1 MFKKNINY
9 IFRKARNPFKALRI
23 FFKKKLGLLGE
34 PVIIPYNA
42 FGDDEKVVITGG
54 VIEDKGISDPQE
66 GQNLWKNFLA
76 TVRRYSGD
84 EIAGVRV
91 RIEYG
96 DISEVVRTD
105 DRGLFHT
112 IIPTGKPQGENHEW
126 PSVRYTLLDDITEEG
141 RTVTAESKIRIIG
154 KEEKFLIVSD
164 IDDTILVSHSTHS
177 MKKLRLML
185 FKNALTRSPVTGVS
199 DFYQALSNPGNDNS
213 RPIFYVSGS
222 EWNLYDLLIDFLK
235 YQKIPRGTLLLSD
248 SKLSLFR
255 IWQSGKRYR
264 EKITIIKGL
273 FELYHNH
280 DFILIGDSGQKDPEI
295 YLRMAEMYASRIKAV
310 YIRDIGIRKKQK
322 RLQQIIHD
330 AGELGVDM
338 IIAASMEEAAKHA
351 AAKGFTEPPKAADI
365 REESS
370 HSR

>member
-23 FFKKKLGLLGE
+23 YFKKKLGLLGV

-54 VIEDKGISDPQE
+54 VIEDKGISDPKE
-66 GQNLWKNFLA
+66 DHNLWKNFLA

-96 DISEVVRTD
+96 DMSVVVRTD

-112 IIPTGKPQGENHEW
+112 IIPTGRPQGKNQEW

-154 KEEKFLIVSD
+154 KKEKFLIVSD
-164 IDDTILVSHSTHS
+164 IDDTILISHSTHT

-185 FKNALTRSPVTGVS
+185 FKNALTRSPVTGIS
-199 DFYQALSNPGNDNS
+199 DFYQALSNPGKDDN

-222 EWNLYDLLIDFLK
+222 EWNLYDLLMDFLK

-255 IWQSGKRYR
+255 MWKSGKRYQ

-273 FELYHNH
+273 FELYHDH

-295 YLRMAEMYASRIKAV
+295 YLRMVEMYASRIKAV

-322 RLQQIIHD
+322 RLQRVILDTQ
-330 AGELGVDM
+330 ELGVEM
-338 IIAASMEEAAKHA
+338 IMAASIEEAAAHA
-351 AAKGFTEPPKAADI
+351 TRKGFIEPLKAAGI
-365 REESS
+365 REGEKENK
-370 HSR
+370 